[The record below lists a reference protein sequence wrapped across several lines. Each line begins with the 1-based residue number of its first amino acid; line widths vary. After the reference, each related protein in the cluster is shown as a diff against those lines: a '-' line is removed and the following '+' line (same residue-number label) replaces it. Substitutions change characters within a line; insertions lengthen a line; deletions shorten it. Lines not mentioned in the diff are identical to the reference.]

1 MTVVKAL
8 TRNNESE
15 IDICLGVT
23 FKLDN
28 DESQLPR
35 FSVFFLSYRKYI
47 KIYVCSRSLPH
58 VQG

>member
-35 FSVFFLSYRKYI
+35 FSVFFFVSYRKYI
-47 KIYVCSRSLPH
+47 KIYV
-58 VQG
+58 